1 MSAAVAHGRRQRDVC
16 NKGIAVTVP
25 QTLDEANRL
34 LRSGRVDAAIA
45 AYRDFLEARPDDW
58 TTANRLGDLYAQ
70 TGHNDQAVH
79 QFSRV
84 AKSLVEKELFPKAA
98 ALYKKVLK
106 LAPGDESAR
115 EQLVDIAV
123 RQGFIVDAIGHLTVM
138 AERRRAS
145 GDDAG
150 ALEQQ
155 HRIDR
160 LRHPLPKTSLVA
172 PDPAAALRKPDGI
185 PLGEPHVRPISDDG
199 IGTAA
204 AVLEMTDG
212 AREHQ
217 RGPSLGAPFTSA
229 VAAAV

>member
-1 MSAAVAHGRRQRDVC
+1 M
-16 NKGIAVTVP
+16 TVR
-25 QTLDEANRL
+25 QTLDEAHRL
-34 LRSGRVDAAIA
+34 LRNGRVDAAIA

-84 AKSLVEKELFPKAA
+84 AQSLVEKELFAKAA

-160 LRHPLPKTSLVA
+160 LRHPIPKTALVA
-172 PDPAAALRKPDGI
+172 PNPAAALRKPDGI
-185 PLGEPHVRPISDDG
+185 PLGERHVRPISDDG

-212 AREHQ
+212 AREHR